1 MGTGTCDTTEI
12 RNLLVEWRDARIAF
26 LASDHGQPSTFETR
40 KPLFDRLANA
50 EGALMAYACL
60 VR

>member
-1 MGTGTCDTTEI
+1 MSTCDTVEI

-26 LASDHGQPSTFETR
+26 LAADHGQPSTYDAR
-40 KPLFDRLANA
+40 KPLFDRLADA
-50 EGALMAYACL
+50 EDALMTYARQ